1 MSSDGCSPSGAGN
14 VYPFGTAIFVL
25 FLWGSCCSISC
36 FLCSQ
41 SKSRPF
47 HVHDLSPESY
57 HECHYLGWNIVGST
71 CVHSHF
77 SSCYSILGW
86 VCGICNLL
94 FVFSSLSCWSLFWHK
109 AFWYSVLLL
118 NFWHIISIFLQFV
131 V

>member
-57 HECHYLGWNIVGST
+57 HEQFQN
-71 CVHSHF
+71 
-77 SSCYSILGW
+77 SIEQHRRKRGKLDT
-86 VCGICNLL
+86 
-94 FVFSSLSCWSLFWHK
+94 LS
-109 AFWYSVLLL
+109 
-118 NFWHIISIFLQFV
+118 IIMNG
-131 V
+131 